1 MSLRNQN
8 LEMHNSIPDDIYR
21 KTMSK
26 NVEESTTRIHNNKRD
41 YF

>member
-26 NVEESTTRIHNNKRD
+26 NVEESTRTHNNKRD
-41 YF
+41 